1 MATKKKSTTTKKTT
15 VASPAVEET
24 PTIAEETK
32 VEEPVMEATPA
43 EEVAV
48 TIPPVEENT
57 IKVDTEAPIV
67 TEAVAEEEKK
77 EEPVTTEE
85 VKEEVK
91 PAPKKTSTSKS
102 KSSSNKYAE
111 EEKKYREMAKEA
123 GIELPAEY
131 KYDESIQLVGGKLTG
146 AEIVRQMIMGNIEI
160 EDFDISRIG
169 PNSYD
174 LILDNVF
181 KTYRPIYQ
189 SKNKNDHTMYLDML
203 KENPF
208 EEFIIPDDGYPLM
221 PGKVYI
227 ATTKERTFTSKFQP
241 NIDGRSSVG
250 RLGISIHQTA
260 GFGDIGFDGKWT
272 LEITV
277 AQPIIIYPNV
287 PICQISFFVPAGDTS
302 IQYNGR
308 YQHQTNAETSKFYLK

>member
-15 VASPAVEET
+15 TDKPVEEET
-24 PTIAEETK
+24 PVIAQETN
-32 VEEPVMEATPA
+32 VEEPVVEATPV

-48 TIPPVEENT
+48 TNPSVEENT
-57 IKVDTEAPIV
+57 IKVDTEVPIV
-67 TEAVAEEEKK
+67 AETEEEKK
-77 EEPVTTEE
+77 EEVITKLEEE
-85 VKEEVK
+85 VKTT
-91 PAPKKTSTSKS
+91 AKKTSTSKS

-123 GIELPAEY
+123 GIELPEY
-131 KYDESIQLVGGKLTG
+131 KYDENVQLVGGKLTG
-146 AEIVRQMIMGNIEI
+146 TEIVRQMIMGNIEI
-160 EDFDISRIG
+160 EDFDMNRIG

-208 EEFIIPDDGYPLM
+208 EEFIIPDDGYTLM

-227 ATTKERTFTSKFQP
+227 ATTKERTFTNKFQP

>member
-1 MATKKKSTTTKKTT
+1 MATKKTSSTSSRKKTT
-15 VASPAVEET
+15 TPVTEEKVETTPVEET
-24 PTIAEETK
+24 TVAPVVEEETNNDNLMNTLEEMAVK
-32 VEEPVMEATPA
+32 NTGIPVGGFISKSVEEKNE
-43 EEVAV
+43 
-48 TIPPVEENT
+48 
-57 IKVDTEAPIV
+57 EAPV
-67 TEAVAEEEKK
+67 
-77 EEPVTTEE
+77 E
-85 VKEEVK
+85 VKEEK
-91 PAPKKTSTSKS
+91 PAPKKSTKS
-102 KSSSNKYAE
+102 NTNKYAE
-111 EEKKYREMAKEA
+111 AEKKYREMAKEA
-123 GIELPAEY
+123 GIKLPEY
-131 KYDESIQLVGGKLTG
+131 KYDESVQLVGGKLTG
-146 AEIVRQMIMGNIEI
+146 AEIVHQIIMGNIEI
-160 EDFDISRIG
+160 EDFDMSRIG

-189 SKNKNDHTMYLDML
+189 SANKNDHAMYLDML

-208 EEFIIPDDGYPLM
+208 EEFIIPESGYPLM

-227 ATTKERTFTSKFQP
+227 ATTKERTFTDKFQP

-308 YQHQTNAETSKFYLK
+308 YQHQTEAQTSKFYLK

>member
-15 VASPAVEET
+15 AANPAVEET
-24 PTIAEETK
+24 PAITEETK
-32 VEEPVMEATPA
+32 VEDPVVETTPV

-48 TIPPVEENT
+48 TTPPVEENT
-57 IKVDTEAPIV
+57 IKVDTETPIV
-67 TEAVAEEEKK
+67 AEAPVEEEKK
-77 EEPVTTEE
+77 EETPT
-85 VKEEVK
+85 EEVK
-91 PAPKKTSTSKS
+91 PAPKKTSSSRSKA
-102 KSSSNKYAE
+102 SNKYAE

-123 GIELPAEY
+123 GIELPEY
-131 KYDESIQLVGGKLTG
+131 KYDENIQLVGGKLTG
-146 AEIVRQMIMGNIEI
+146 SEIVRQIIMGNIEI
-160 EDFDISRIG
+160 EDFDMNRIG

-174 LILDNVF
+174 LLLDNIF

-208 EEFIIPDDGYPLM
+208 EEFIIPEDGYPLM

>member
-1 MATKKKSTTTKKTT
+1 MATKRKSTTTKKTT
-15 VASPAVEET
+15 AASPAVEET
-24 PTIAEETK
+24 PAITEETK
-32 VEEPVMEATPA
+32 VEDPVVLTSVEPTEDKLDNDNIELVHTGLTVTEGVPYVDEKLPTDEPVP
-43 EEVAV
+43 
-48 TIPPVEENT
+48 
-57 IKVDTEAPIV
+57 
-67 TEAVAEEEKK
+67 
-77 EEPVTTEE
+77 EE
-85 VKEEVK
+85 VKEEKK
-91 PAPKKTSTSKS
+91 PAPKKTSSSKS
-102 KSSSNKYAE
+102 KATNKYAE

-123 GIELPAEY
+123 GIELPEY

-146 AEIVRQMIMGNIEI
+146 SEIVRQMIMGNIEI
-160 EDFDISRIG
+160 EDFDMNRIG

-174 LILDNVF
+174 LLLDNVF

-208 EEFIIPDDGYPLM
+208 EEFIIPEDGYPLM

-227 ATTKERTFTSKFQP
+227 ATTKERTFTNKFQP

-277 AQPIIIYPNV
+277 AQPIIIYPNI

-308 YQHQTNAETSKFYLK
+308 YQHQTEAQTSKFYLK

>member
-1 MATKKKSTTTKKTT
+1 MATKRKSTTTKKTT
-15 VASPAVEET
+15 AASPAVEET
-24 PTIAEETK
+24 PVITEETK
-32 VEEPVMEATPA
+32 VEDPVVLTSVEP
-43 EEVAV
+43 
-48 TIPPVEENT
+48 
-57 IKVDTEAPIV
+57 TEDKLDNDNIELVHTSRIV
-67 TEAVAEEEKK
+67 TEEAPAVEEKLPIDV
-77 EEPVTTEE
+77 PVPEE
-85 VKEEVK
+85 VKEEEK
-91 PAPKKTSTSKS
+91 PAPKKTSSSKS
-102 KSSSNKYAE
+102 KATNKYTE

-123 GIELPAEY
+123 GIELPEY
-131 KYDESIQLVGGKLTG
+131 KYDDSIQLVGGKLTG

-160 EDFDISRIG
+160 EDFDMNRIG

-174 LILDNVF
+174 LLLDNIF

-208 EEFIIPDDGYPLM
+208 EEFTIPEDGYPIM

-227 ATTKERTFTSKFQP
+227 ATTKERTFTNKFQP

-277 AQPIIIYPNV
+277 AQPIIIYPNI

-308 YQHQTNAETSKFYLK
+308 YQHQTEAQTSKFYLK

>member
-1 MATKKKSTTTKKTT
+1 MATAKKTSTSTTKKKTTATAKKP
-15 VASPAVEET
+15 V
-24 PTIAEETK
+24 EETK
-32 VEEPVMEATPA
+32 VETSVVKA
-43 EEVAV
+43 
-48 TIPPVEENT
+48 
-57 IKVDTEAPIV
+57 APYDDLKIE
-67 TEAVAEEEKK
+67 TTTTA
-77 EEPVTTEE
+77 TEE
-85 VKEEVK
+85 TAEIKIENENKEEVLTGTVEVLPVEDAPVEVNEEK
-91 PAPKKTSTSKS
+91 PAPKKASTSKS
-102 KSSSNKYAE
+102 NTKTNKYAE
-111 EEKKYREMAKEA
+111 EEKKYRKMAEEA
-123 GIELPAEY
+123 GITLPEY
-131 KYDESIQLVGGKLTG
+131 EYDENVQLVGGKLTG

-189 SKNKNDHTMYLDML
+189 SANKNDHTMYLDML

-208 EEFIIPDDGYPLM
+208 EEFTIPESGYPLM

-227 ATTKERTFTSKFQP
+227 ATTKERTFTDKFQP

-287 PICQISFFVPAGDTS
+287 PICQISFFVPAGDIS
-302 IQYNGR
+302 LQYNGR
-308 YQHQTNAETSKFYLK
+308 YQHQTEAQTSKFYLK

>member
-1 MATKKKSTTTKKTT
+1 MATKRKSTTTKKTT
-15 VASPAVEET
+15 AASSAVEET
-24 PTIAEETK
+24 PVITEETK
-32 VEEPVMEATPA
+32 VEEPVVSASVLASVESTEDKLDNDNFELVHTSPIVNEEAPD
-43 EEVAV
+43 
-48 TIPPVEENT
+48 VEE
-57 IKVDTEAPIV
+57 KLPID
-67 TEAVAEEEKK
+67 
-77 EEPVTTEE
+77 EPVPEE
-85 VKEEVK
+85 VKTEEK
-91 PAPKKTSTSKS
+91 PAPKKTSSSKS
-102 KSSSNKYAE
+102 KATNKYAE

-123 GIELPAEY
+123 GIELPEY
-131 KYDESIQLVGGKLTG
+131 KYDDSIQLVGGKLTG

-160 EDFDISRIG
+160 EDFDMNRIG

-174 LILDNVF
+174 LLLDNVF

-189 SKNKNDHTMYLDML
+189 SSNKNDHTMYLDML

-208 EEFIIPDDGYPLM
+208 EEFIIPEDGYPLM

-227 ATTKERTFTSKFQP
+227 ATTKERTFTNKFQP

-277 AQPIIIYPNV
+277 AQPIIIYPNI

-308 YQHQTNAETSKFYLK
+308 YQHQTEAQTSKFYLK